1 MSPICHTWESSVS
14 QILCYHEF
22 LMDAKIL
29 VTSNTG
35 CQLYWQKFRL
45 IASTASKLE
54 TLGTWRKNL
63 PTQSGHLRS
72 TCTTLT
78 PPKKPQICE
87 LQQNDFGVVAILY
100 KNGENWSKHLTCLKL
115 HTNPNDG
122 TYPLIYYQPEFGG
135 DMVGSGSSVH
145 S

>member
-1 MSPICHTWESSVS
+1 MKKKLADTVRSLKIY
-14 QILCYHEF
+14 LYH
-22 LMDAKIL
+22 
-29 VTSNTG
+29 
-35 CQLYWQKFRL
+35 
-45 IASTASKLE
+45 
-54 TLGTWRKNL
+54 
-63 PTQSGHLRS
+63 PQS
-72 TCTTLT
+72 
-78 PPKKPQICE
+78 KKPQICE

-100 KNGENWSKHLTCLKL
+100 KNCENWSKHLTCLKL